1 MLKKFNALLNA
12 MHGRTGSYSE
22 RCFTYVHSFTDVD
35 KNRTKITKYFP
46 ALELHRNDTTNKQPM
61 NSEPMN

>member
-1 MLKKFNALLNA
+1 